1 MNRLETSKKRN
12 IKIQSDVLAEVSSLW
27 ERSAREIQEIAV
39 TQRKQIEK
47 INEEAAKAIQR
58 IKLEVKQNI

>member
-47 INEEAAKAIQR
+47 INEEAAKAI
-58 IKLEVKQNI
+58 